1 MKSFLIQASF
11 ILSPLFVK
19 GQSIPDQLKLDFKK
33 AKTENNYSLYSKA
46 KEQLI
51 QFFQTSEINEEDL
64 QASYLIAQ
72 EFRDVSLFQF
82 IETHDKSHN
91 HSNCTKHNNQ

>member
-1 MKSFLIQASF
+1 MKSFFIQASF
-11 ILSPLFVK
+11 ILSPLFVE
-19 GQSIPDQLKLDFKK
+19 GQSIPDQLKLDFKQ

-51 QFFQTSEINEEDL
+51 LLFKTTDFTDEDL
-64 QASYLIAQ
+64 QTGYLVAQ

-82 IETHDKSHN
+82 IETRDKSHN